1 MRSAV
6 GSTSCSA
13 GGAALRAGVF
23 GQGPAP
29 RLSRS
34 TRAGPALAAP
44 TRDGLPLAAS
54 NPLERAVELLTMLF
68 PVWILVFAFSAFTRP
83 ALFTWITPTQFELAL
98 GMLTLSMG
106 LSLTKEDFKK
116 VGV

>member
-1 MRSAV
+1 
-6 GSTSCSA
+6 
-13 GGAALRAGVF
+13 
-23 GQGPAP
+23 
-29 RLSRS
+29 
-34 TRAGPALAAP
+34 
-44 TRDGLPLAAS
+44 
-54 NPLERAVELLTMLF
+54 MLF